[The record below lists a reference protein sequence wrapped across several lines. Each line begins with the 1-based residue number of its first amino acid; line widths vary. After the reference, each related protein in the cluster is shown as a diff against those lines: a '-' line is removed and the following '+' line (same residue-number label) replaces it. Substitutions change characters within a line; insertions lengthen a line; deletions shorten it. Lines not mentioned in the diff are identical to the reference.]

1 MVTEKNKS
9 ITIYM
14 YTYSNNSI
22 YNSEKNIHTSIYTN
36 IQCSYEPI
44 FNLSCFNHNF
54 LKTSI
59 KDY

>member
-22 YNSEKNIHTSIYTN
+22 YNSEKKF
-36 IQCSYEPI
+36 SY
-44 FNLSCFNHNF
+44 FNLYKYTM
-54 LKTSI
+54 LV
-59 KDY
+59 